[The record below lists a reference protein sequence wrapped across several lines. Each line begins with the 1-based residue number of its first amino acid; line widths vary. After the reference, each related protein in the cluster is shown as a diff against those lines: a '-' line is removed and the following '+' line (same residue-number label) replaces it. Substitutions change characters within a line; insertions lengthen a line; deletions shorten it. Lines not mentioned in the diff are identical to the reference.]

1 MKHAD
6 VIITT
11 YNGPKILGGTLDGFI
26 GQTQKSF
33 GIIIA
38 DDGSGD
44 ATRGLSE
51 RVAKERNIRITHCWR
66 KDKGFRK
73 ARILNKV
80 FHLGSRIIWQRKTY
94 R

>member
-44 ATRGLSE
+44 A
-51 RVAKERNIRITHCWR
+51 KW
-66 KDKGFRK
+66 
-73 ARILNKV
+73 
-80 FHLGSRIIWQRKTY
+80 
-94 R
+94 